1 MTFGT
6 ILVSQQEAI
15 KEEIIQKENL
25 ESQKRTVEWRRVLP
39 YGVVAIVVIGAS
51 VLWLTLHWISSD
63 VRAACLEAQQ
73 EFGGD
78 CVEALTAHANSGQ
91 HTFEERNRA
100 IWALGEIGDK
110 RALPALGELLHA
122 EKLCPSPCNVSTCM
136 CQYSIE
142 KAIGLCEGLNI
153 ARWVWRW
160 I

>member
-1 MTFGT
+1 M
-6 ILVSQQEAI
+6 
-15 KEEIIQKENL
+15 QKENL
-25 ESQKRTVEWRRVLP
+25 ESQKRTVEWRRVFP

-63 VRAACLEAQQ
+63 VRAACREARQ

-78 CVEALTAHANSGQ
+78 CVDALIAYVNSDQ
-91 HTFEERNRA
+91 HTFEERNQA

-110 RALPALGELLHA
+110 RALPALEKMLRT
-122 EKLCPSPCNVSTCM
+122 EKLCPSPCNVRTCM
-136 CQYSIE
+136 CQYSVE
-142 KAIGLCEGLNI
+142 KAIRLCEGLNI